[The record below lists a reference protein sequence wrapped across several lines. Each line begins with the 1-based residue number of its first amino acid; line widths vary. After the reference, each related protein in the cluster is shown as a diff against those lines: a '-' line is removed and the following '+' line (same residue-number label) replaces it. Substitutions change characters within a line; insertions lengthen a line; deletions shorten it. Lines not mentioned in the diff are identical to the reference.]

1 VKKGL
6 GLLLFVP
13 ALVAFIPRQEPTDKF
28 AKYMGEKGWIY
39 VRNYEIIRSTQ
50 TGNVVITGEGR
61 PIEIQD
67 TGNGMTITGRNVRIV
82 LEPGQDGTMVLKE
95 ATVSGG
101 ARAIYD
107 SDLYY
112 RTAVEMA
119 TTLRPAPPKP
129 IETSLVTLDSE
140 NMVFARQGDEGVL
153 TFPQATKV
161 VVDTK
166 GSQVRDNAP
175 TTYTQTL
182 NIDGSKGRFTVLMS
196 PESASGNQFVSP
208 RTGRLD
214 GPVTIHLVRNES
226 VASTP
231 DLPRVERTDLTGTT
245 DLVEFDLNTET
256 PNMTFTGNVHIRGQ
270 AQGLPGEVR
279 GDKGVINIDRT
290 FKVTSYEFTGNPTKT
305 RVKVDEARPGGG
317 R

>member
-1 VKKGL
+1 MKHLL
-6 GLLLFVP
+6 GLLLLAP
-13 ALVAFIPRQEPTDKF
+13 ALMAFAPRQEPTDKF

-39 VRNYEIIRSTQ
+39 VRNYEIIRSNQ
-50 TGNVVITGEGR
+50 AGNVVITGEGR

-67 TGNGMTITGRNVRIV
+67 TGNGMTITGRNVRVV
-82 LEPGQDGTMVLKE
+82 LEPAPNGTMILKE
-95 ATVSGG
+95 ATVSGS
-101 ARAIYD
+101 ARAVYD
-107 SDLYY
+107 SELHY

-119 TTLRPAPPKP
+119 TTSRPAPVKP
-129 IETSLVTLDSE
+129 TETSNVTLDSE
-140 NMVFARQGDEGVL
+140 NMVFNRAGDEGVL
-153 TFPQATKV
+153 TFPQAAKLQ
-161 VVDTK
+161 VDTK
-166 GSQVRDNAP
+166 GTQVRDNAP
-175 TTYTQTL
+175 TSYTQTL

-196 PESASGNQFVSP
+196 PAGDSTNQFVSP

-214 GPVTIHLVRNES
+214 GPVTIHLVRNET

-245 DLVEFDLNTET
+245 DLVEFDLNTNT

-290 FKVTSYEFTGNPTKT
+290 FKVTSYEFSGNPTKT